1 MEQNVFLEEGW
12 TVKKLPMRKNA
23 IATMNPAAA
32 RVSVVSAL
40 RTTSTAGNCRHVVS
54 RIMLKS
60 PMTDPLRNS
69 LTWLQLAG
77 FN

>member
-1 MEQNVFLEEGW
+1 MDC
-12 TVKKLPMRKNA
+12 KKAANEKNA

-54 RIMLKS
+54 RIMLEITYDRSFEKFA
-60 PMTDPLRNS
+60 DLGYN
-69 LTWLQLAG
+69 WQV
-77 FN
+77 